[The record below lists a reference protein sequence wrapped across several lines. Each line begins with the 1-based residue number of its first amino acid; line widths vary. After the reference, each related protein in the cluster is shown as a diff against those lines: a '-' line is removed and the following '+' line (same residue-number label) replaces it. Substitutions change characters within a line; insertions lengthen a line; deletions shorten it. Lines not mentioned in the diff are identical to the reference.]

1 MKHGVAYTAVAVL
14 LAAQVVGAQG
24 RDVSQV
30 LGDAQTAMGG
40 EKLAALKSLTAQGRT
55 LRTGPDGATREN
67 DFELSLQ
74 LPDKYLLRSVMA
86 AMGSMSI
93 YRNTGFNGEKAIE
106 EIDRPPNLSTGG
118 GMVMIRVAGPGG
130 SAVDP
135 ENMTPE
141 QRAEFEK
148 SRLVANRRDY
158 TRLALGMF
166 AAAPPF
172 FPLEITYAGEAESAD
187 GKAEALDLKGEG
199 FEARLFIDAQ
209 THLPLMLSWMD
220 KEPLVVQMGGP
231 GGTAGGSGGGTVTT
245 GVAGGGTWTSSGA
258 GQTRV
263 VQGGGNPKM
272 SQEERDKMR
281 AEMEAR
287 VKEAEAKRR
296 TVEFRIYYADYQ
308 NVSGVMLP
316 HRIQRSIDGKPT
328 EEMVFDSFKV
338 NPKIDAK
345 TFEPINK

>member
-1 MKHGVAYTAVAVL
+1 MACIAAVAVCVAQ
-14 LAAQVVGAQG
+14 LAAEQG
-24 RDVSQV
+24 RDASQV
-30 LGDAQTAMGG
+30 LADAQAAMGG
-40 EKLAALKSLTAQGRT
+40 GKLTSLKSLTANGRV

-67 DFELSLQ
+67 EFELSLQ

-93 YRNTGFNGEKAIE
+93 YRNTGFNGDRAID

-118 GMVMIRVAGPGG
+118 GLVMFRMAGPGG
-130 SAVDP
+130 TSVDP
-135 ENMTPE
+135 EKMTPE

-148 SRLVANRRDY
+148 TRLLANRREC

-187 GKAEALDLKGEG
+187 GKADALDLKGEG

-220 KEPLVVQMGGP
+220 REPLVMQVGGP
-231 GGTAGGSGGGTVTT
+231 AGTGRGTVT
-245 GVAGGGTWTSSGA
+245 VAGG

-263 VQGGGNPKM
+263 VQGGGNPNAT
-272 SQEERDKMR
+272 QEERDKVR
-281 AEMEAR
+281 AELEAR
-287 VKEAEAKRR
+287 LKEAEANRR
-296 TVEFRIYYADYQ
+296 TVEFRIFYSDYQ
-308 NVSGVMLP
+308 EVGGVMLP
-316 HRIQRSIDGKPT
+316 HRIQRSVEGKPT
-328 EEMVFDSFKV
+328 EEMIFESFKV
-338 NPKIDAK
+338 NPKIDAR